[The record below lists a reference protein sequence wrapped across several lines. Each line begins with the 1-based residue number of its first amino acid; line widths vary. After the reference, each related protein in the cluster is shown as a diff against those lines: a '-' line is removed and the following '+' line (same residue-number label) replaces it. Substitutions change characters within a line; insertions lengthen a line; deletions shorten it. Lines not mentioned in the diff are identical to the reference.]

1 MIETFV
7 VITTQVH
14 IWSARA
20 SLEMAAKASRGVP
33 LDLFGRLDQLP
44 EPARQ
49 RRIVQ
54 QALRRSVLAAHV
66 GVAGDELQLAF
77 EPGEPISPPVEGL
90 LVSASHFDDM
100 TALAI
105 ADEGLGLGVDLE
117 PCFEEDWREALGMV
131 LTDAELR
138 ELNAVVAGLQPR
150 RYFELWTLKES
161 VMKALGAGLGDRDPR
176 SIEIKM
182 ENRGPRMTSIDG
194 QSPAA
199 PWGLWCGS
207 VDGYVC
213 SVALLGVSKVR
224 TVLHEWCT

>member
-1 MIETFV
+1 MVEAFMAIASE
-7 VITTQVH
+7 VH

-20 SLEMAAKASRGVP
+20 SLEVAARASGEVP
-33 LDLFGRLDQLP
+33 LDLFDRLDQLP
-44 EPARQ
+44 EPARR

-54 QALRRSVLAAHV
+54 QALRRSVLAAHADIEV
-66 GVAGDELQLAF
+66 DELQLSF
-77 EPGEPISPPVEGL
+77 EPGGPISSPVEGL

-138 ELNAVVAGLQPR
+138 ELDAVVAGFQPR

-161 VMKALGAGLGDRDPR
+161 VMKALGDGLGDRDPR

-182 ENRGPRMTSIDG
+182 ENRGPTMASIDG
-194 QSPAA
+194 QTPSA
-199 PWGLWCGS
+199 PWGLWS
-207 VDGYVC
+207 
-213 SVALLGVSKVR
+213 
-224 TVLHEWCT
+224 